1 MIQMQL
7 QFDNASYWVLDF
19 ERALPEEKGERT
31 CIYLGAVEE
40 DFNLQNHTMCC
51 DVLLIES
58 VLMHF
63 YHWVY

>member
-40 DFNLQNHTMCC
+40 DFNLQAEQTTQCAVMSC
-51 DVLLIES
+51 S
-58 VLMHF
+58 
-63 YHWVY
+63 